1 MEVKGTPM
9 RKTVLPILLLL
20 ALTVPLI
27 GQQPANTPKSNV
39 SILIDS
45 RPDFAEIRIDGKFIG
60 TTPLNYRLTPGVHQL
75 ELTRARYGSWVRE
88 LTVTEGL
95 PTRVTALLE
104 APATEKP
111 CPTAP

>member
-1 MEVKGTPM
+1 MM
-9 RKTVLPILLLL
+9 RKTALPMMILL

-27 GQQPANTPKSNV
+27 GQEPAKTPKSNV
-39 SILIDS
+39 GILIDS

-60 TTPLNYRLTPGVHQL
+60 TTPLNYRLAPGVHQL

-104 APATEKP
+104 TPTTERP

>member
-1 MEVKGTPM
+1 MKLKGG
-9 RKTVLPILLLL
+9 RGVAWSRSL
-20 ALTVPLI
+20 AAFRDRET
-27 GQQPANTPKSNV
+27 
-39 SILIDS
+39 S
-45 RPDFAEIRIDGKFIG
+45 RPRNRG
-60 TTPLNYRLTPGVHQL
+60 TTPLNYRLTPGVHEL

-104 APATEKP
+104 APTSEKP

>member
-1 MEVKGTPM
+1 
-9 RKTVLPILLLL
+9 
-20 ALTVPLI
+20 
-27 GQQPANTPKSNV
+27 
-39 SILIDS
+39 
-45 RPDFAEIRIDGKFIG
+45 
-60 TTPLNYRLTPGVHQL
+60 LNYRLTPGVHEL

-104 APATEKP
+104 APTSEKP